1 MAEHVKVRFA
11 NGGPPLTDE
20 SPCIAGFKT
29 EVTEFEISLD
39 GGARRVVFH
48 TNPRESTVNCF
59 EVSTGE
65 FKLESRLASLLSE
78 GDDIKLV
85 ALFKRGLIKELWVG
99 TEGNR
104 FNLLPP
110 WRSGALGAPGVSF
123 EVLKRIEPH
132 ERKLFER
139 YIVQSLSFKSRKS
152 STNLSLWLSFAKIE
166 GGGDLTPVFHSM
178 AKLTR
183 DNHPDG
189 GKTDCETECERGKL
203 EAYGFLDPLDEDRD
217 IQLVLL
223 PESVFRPPGRLSK
236 EGRRWFLAMR
246 DLPYGWGHTVWNGV
260 LSEQIRVSQI
270 NLGHGSIFSPIL
282 SDGAN
287 PDLGWDVLF
296 ELKENLSEKPV
307 THALRLRARGKE
319 SDEASLRASF
329 PLLRDHQGAAVQ
341 ADLPLKQKPRLTNE
355 STPPESSDL
364 RELFDRPGLS
374 LSLGTKKTI
383 TSPGS
388 PVIRVGALDIRFTAT
403 SPAASGESEPELR
416 WELVPSTIPGS
427 GKAYQAEQVFVQF
440 DWAVDRI
447 TPGGQDDLTGELYVD
462 CDDESK
468 KRLEEDERKER
479 EEIECKLRRERPLV
493 VPLSTQEAQKLILN
507 VGERARQRDTRRIDL
522 KLRRPATAAAVTPPK
537 GKLKDLCSDDS
548 KGLDRVAVL
557 DREPFLVAKV
567 SFPSLGSLKDPAAS
581 NEIANWQSYGHDAGA
596 WQIRFP
602 DAQNFCMTLPP
613 QGVGETMEKQKT
625 LPDDKL
631 ADFRLSP
638 PALLS
643 MRETYYQQNFPEAPW
658 NLRRLLSDPG
668 RELPGAHLTEL
679 QYELLYGLS
688 CRIDYPFMRLAEVSA
703 LVGDVMGPLPQ
714 RPRWAPRKLV
724 NGVDQQDPEM
734 VKRYNEARTR
744 WVDTSQRTRQ
754 RLGIFEL
761 WDIRRLDTLELKE
774 NVTCWIRQMPGDQKL
789 PGSSTDTADQPKT
802 LPAELVKVPKA
813 DLANPFD
820 PSSSG
825 LQGGVTWGFESR
837 NIYQAVLRPSPEDK
851 WPRSGGAEMRDTRLS
866 ALGGYGHQM
875 SAFDNWRTKILADVS
890 MGRTYSYTLE
900 RIGRIGVWWNRAKH
914 VIIYERT
921 VVRSRQFGPEV
932 NGTVDEQ
939 YPLEGRAVLRKV
951 EEYVEILQNNRK
963 YPDSEQGNPKA
974 TGFVTECSF
983 SDDPNQIIRFRV
995 RSSWGTDIG
1004 KVGWKVPIWRP
1015 HEKPADLYPKPVVN
1029 LTVLASV
1036 DGESVPRKVTIAD
1049 PGNLYFFTSTEVT
1062 PAAQN
1067 DPSVDLSNTD
1077 AWAPV
1082 EGVDFVDEARPRPK
1096 EDKAFQGG
1104 SLQQSSSG
1112 DQMLPSGFRPC
1123 TFLIEPAEHT
1133 VDLLANRKEDPMGT
1147 ALSSVTLCRAKL
1159 EEKAQGIS
1167 EEYRK
1172 SKEGIEDTVKDW
1184 LGKLP
1189 GEGRISDS
1197 INLDQGIADLC
1208 AKASGSV
1215 KDWNERIKGIQ
1226 ATPGAQVGD
1235 LVKRATD
1242 QAFDK
1247 INLALESMLGRAEQS
1262 DLGRALLASLEAVK
1276 KEKSALENKVPPV
1289 PPEEI
1294 KKALEDRL
1302 KQEISHGVG
1311 IVAQR
1316 VDGFLPSPAVLTDS
1330 VLGALR
1336 EAHGSLDEIQKKSEG
1351 FRNEVKDG
1359 LSASADLAAIEREA
1373 QLYIERLD
1381 GTLERL
1387 RRLAEAGARIE
1398 IEFGGSKKSV
1408 PFVQGAKKAVDYV
1421 QNQLKGID
1429 AQLSQARDAV
1439 AILRTWH
1446 GRFNQ
1451 MTQGARD
1458 RVSTLL
1464 KEATAWI
1471 GTAKAALVV
1480 LDQEIKSLDK
1490 IEEKIRATK
1499 DRWIKAP
1506 KDLTI
1511 PENPKSLET
1520 TLRDTAKDIVAAL
1533 PDELVFPGQ
1542 WTTILQE
1549 KKDALVKDL
1558 RTVAEGLVTDTL
1570 YKEWFT
1576 PLPKI
1581 EDPFKERC
1589 AELQS
1594 RLQDLL
1600 AGVGKDAKVVR
1611 QFLEERRDEILRDL
1625 DETFGED
1632 IRTARKILG
1641 EVEPVRQNVLNLV
1654 RAFGKPPEVSGL
1666 EFDRP
1671 EVAFFYNEIKDRVD
1685 VTPVIARAAQAGAI
1699 LDALKPFG
1707 VDLPVQELGEQLIP
1721 ASLKNFD
1728 LSSILPNISGIP
1740 LQNLFSGLK
1749 MPDLSSDS
1757 VKVTHGVDVQTR
1769 RAWVNTEV
1777 NFQIPGNATLF
1788 ALGPLAVSINRP
1800 LFKAEARMEA
1810 DLKGIQQ
1817 RRVNGLLSGDWKLQ
1831 IGGFELITF
1840 KETPLEFDGSGR
1852 VRFEVDPKNVML
1864 AEALKFINE
1873 LLSTMSP
1880 GGLSIR
1886 FDGDGVVSTL
1896 DLPIPDTQLGA
1907 FGFSGLTLCA
1917 SLALR
1922 YSGGDFS
1929 IGVTAGLAR
1938 RDAPFTLTIFILGGG
1953 GYLELGSRYH
1963 PSTGKI
1969 AATADMAIAVSA
1981 SLAIALGPIRGGV
1994 AVYVGVTANYDSARG
2009 GGLVVGLMVMIRGHV
2024 SILSI
2029 ASATIVLRLDAQ
2041 YQGRVLIGRG
2051 HFEIKIKICWCF
2063 TLEVSES
2070 VTYTLGRAGSQSGR
2084 LGGPQPVAQLAS
2096 LGGPGSF
2103 ADGSPRNLA
2112 TFKPGKMKD
2121 AVEAYLDMLV

>member
-39 GGARRVVFH
+39 DGARWVVFH

-65 FKLESRLASLLSE
+65 FKLEARLASLLSE

-85 ALFKRGLIKELWVG
+85 AAFRRGLIKDLWVG
-99 TEGNR
+99 TEGNKK
-104 FNLLPP
+104 NLLTP
-110 WRSGALGAPGVSF
+110 WRNGNLGNPGVSF
-123 EVLKRIEPH
+123 EVLKHIEPH
-132 ERKLFER
+132 ERKLFDR
-139 YIVQSLSFKSRKS
+139 YLVQSLSFKNLDDSK
-152 STNLSLWLSFAKIE
+152 NLSLWLSFAKLE
-166 GGGDLTPVFHSM
+166 GGGGLTPVFH
-178 AKLTR
+178 ALTRLTR
-183 DNHPDG
+183 DHHTDQED
-189 GKTDCETECERGKL
+189 TDCETECERGKL
-203 EAYGFLDPLDEDRD
+203 EAYGFLNPFDEDRA
-217 IQLVLL
+217 IQLALL

-236 EGRRWFLAMR
+236 EGRRWFLTMR
-246 DLPYGWGHTVWNGV
+246 DLPYGWGQSVWNGV

-270 NLGHGSIFSPIL
+270 DPRNSSIFSPIL

-287 PDLGWDVLF
+287 PDLGWDALF
-296 ELKENLSEKPV
+296 ELPENLSKEPV
-307 THALRLRARGKE
+307 THALRLRAWGDQ
-319 SDEASLRASF
+319 SVEASLRASF

-341 ADLPLKQKPRLTNE
+341 ADLPLKQKPRLTRE
-355 STPPESSDL
+355 SIPPESSDL
-364 RELFDRPGLS
+364 RELFDKSGLS
-374 LSLGTKKTI
+374 LSLGIKRTI

-388 PVIRVGALDIRFTAT
+388 PVIRVGALDIRFTAN

-416 WELVPSTIPGS
+416 WQLGPSTIPGS

-447 TPGGQDDLTGELYVD
+447 TPGGQDDLTGEFSVD

-479 EEIECKLRRERPLV
+479 EEIECKLQRERPLV
-493 VPLSTQEAQKLILN
+493 IPLSAQEAQKLILN

-522 KLRRPATAAAVTPPK
+522 KLRRPAAASAATPPK
-537 GKLKDLCSDDS
+537 GNLKDLCSDDS

-567 SFPSLGSLKDPAAS
+567 SFPALGSLKDPAAS

-596 WQIRFP
+596 WHIRFP

-625 LPDDKL
+625 LADDKL

-658 NLRRLLSDPG
+658 NLRRLLRDSG

-761 WDIRRLDTLELKE
+761 WDIRRLDTLDLKE
-774 NVTCWIRQMPGDQKL
+774 NVTCWIRQLHGDQGL
-789 PGSSTDTADQPKT
+789 PN
-802 LPAELVKVPKA
+802 ELVKVPKA

-825 LQGGVTWGFESR
+825 LKGGVTWGFESR
-837 NIYQAVLRPSPEDK
+837 NVYQAVLRPSPEDK

-875 SAFDNWRTKILADVS
+875 SAFDNRRTKILADVS

-921 VVRSRQFGPEV
+921 VVRSRQFGPTV

-939 YPLEGRAVLRKV
+939 HPLEGRAVLRKV

-963 YPDSEQGNPKA
+963 YPDSEQGNPKSA
-974 TGFVTECSF
+974 GFVTECSF

-1004 KVGWKVPIWRP
+1004 KIGWKVPIWRH
-1015 HEKPADLYPKPVVN
+1015 HEKPVDLYPKPVVN

-1036 DGESVPRKVTIAD
+1036 EGESVPRKVTIAD
-1049 PGNLYFFTSTEVT
+1049 PDNLYFFTSTEVT
-1062 PAAQN
+1062 PEAHN

-1077 AWAPV
+1077 AWPPV
-1082 EGVDFVDEARPRPK
+1082 EGVDFVDEARPQPK
-1096 EDKAFQGG
+1096 PDKAFQSG

-1112 DQMLPSGFRPC
+1112 DQVLPSGFRPC
-1123 TFLIEPAEHT
+1123 TFMIEPAEHT
-1133 VDLLANRKEDPMGT
+1133 VDLLANRKGDPMGA

-1159 EEKAQGIS
+1159 EEKVQGIS
-1167 EEYRK
+1167 GQFREALEEV
-1172 SKEGIEDTVKDW
+1172 EDTAREW
-1184 LGKLP
+1184 LRKLP
-1189 GEGRISDS
+1189 GEGRIPDS
-1197 INLDQGIADLC
+1197 IDLNQGIADLC
-1208 AKASGSV
+1208 TKVSGSA
-1215 KDWNERIKGIQ
+1215 KNWEQKIKEIPGTQLGDMIDKATSQ
-1226 ATPGAQVGD
+1226 A
-1235 LVKRATD
+1235 LEN
-1242 QAFDK
+1242 
-1247 INLALESMLGRAEQS
+1247 INRALESMLGQAEQS
-1262 DLGRALLASLEAVK
+1262 DLGRALQESLEAVK
-1276 KEKSALENKVPPV
+1276 RSQGDLKRLLK
-1289 PPEEI
+1289 EEI
-1294 KKALEDRL
+1294 THNLSTL
-1302 KQEISHGVG
+1302 
-1311 IVAQR
+1311 AQR
-1316 VDGFLPSPAVLTDS
+1316 VDALLPSPSVLTDS
-1330 VLGALR
+1330 VQGTLR
-1336 EAHGSLDEIQKKSEG
+1336 EARGSLEEVKKKSDSL
-1351 FRNEVKDG
+1351 RAQVMTG
-1359 LSASADLAAIEREA
+1359 LPASADLATIEAEA

-1381 GTLERL
+1381 GSLERL
-1387 RRLAEAGARIE
+1387 RRLAESGARLE
-1398 IEFGGSKKSV
+1398 IELGGATKSV
-1408 PFVQGAKKAVDYV
+1408 PFVRGAKKAVEFI
-1421 QNQLKGID
+1421 QTQLKGIEL
-1429 AQLSQARDAV
+1429 QLSQARDAV

-1446 GRFNQ
+1446 GRFGEI
-1451 MTQGARD
+1451 TQAARD
-1458 RVSTLL
+1458 WAGSLL

-1471 GTAKAALVV
+1471 DGADLVLAELDKEIQSLGLIEEEIRAKKAEWGKGLETALHGTVDSVIGRIQDPSLGFPREWIQPLRDQKTLLMDALKAKA
-1480 LDQEIKSLDK
+1480 
-1490 IEEKIRATK
+1490 EELKTSHTK
-1499 DRWIKAP
+1499 WFA
-1506 KDLTI
+1506 DLQLPTV
-1511 PENPKSLET
+1511 EERFG
-1520 TLRDTAKDIVAAL
+1520 TLCSDI
-1533 PDELVFPGQ
+1533 
-1542 WTTILQE
+1542 
-1549 KKDALVKDL
+1549 
-1558 RTVAEGLVTDTL
+1558 
-1570 YKEWFT
+1570 
-1576 PLPKI
+1576 
-1581 EDPFKERC
+1581 
-1589 AELQS
+1589 QS
-1594 RLQDLL
+1594 RLAGLL
-1600 AGVGKDAKVVR
+1600 ASVGKDAEVVR
-1611 QFLEERRDEILRDL
+1611 RFLEERRDEILREL
-1625 DETFGED
+1625 DQTFGED

-1666 EFDRP
+1666 QFDRP
-1671 EVAFFYNEIKDRVD
+1671 EVAFFYNEIKDRID
-1685 VTPVIARAAQAGAI
+1685 VTPVIARAAQAGAV
-1699 LDALKPFG
+1699 LEALKPFG

-1740 LQNLFSGLK
+1740 LKNLFSGVK
-1749 MPDLSSDS
+1749 MPDLSSEH

-1769 RAWVNTEV
+1769 RAWIKTEV
-1777 NFQIPGNATLF
+1777 NFVIPGDVKLF
-1788 ALGPLAVSINRP
+1788 TLGPLAVSINQP
-1800 LFKAEARMEA
+1800 YFKAEARMEA

-1817 RRVNGLLSGDWKLQ
+1817 RRVNGRLGGDWKLQ

-1852 VRFEVDPKNVML
+1852 VRFEVDPRNVQL

-1886 FDGDGVVSTL
+1886 FDGDGVVCSL
-1896 DLPIPDTQLGA
+1896 DLPLPDTQLGA
-1907 FGFSGLTLCA
+1907 FGFSGLTLAA

-2029 ASATIVLRLDAQ
+2029 ASATITLRLDAQ
-2041 YQGRVLIGRG
+2041 YKGGALVGRG

-2070 VTYTLGRAGSQSGR
+2070 VTYTLGSGKSAA
-2084 LGGPQPVAQLAS
+2084 LGRPEPVAQLAMLDADPALLAS
-2096 LGGPGSF
+2096 LPE
-2103 ADGSPRNLA
+2103 DELKTR
-2112 TFKPGKMKD
+2112 
-2121 AVEAYLDMLV
+2121 VEQYLDMLV